1 MKSLSNKLI
10 AALIIIIIVSSTA
23 IAIASSGVISNSTPN
38 MGPSESPLSITASSA
53 RTNNYCNVSC
63 VITNLG
69 VGSDHRMVYL
79 KDLTIRVGANTQD
92 ELSGLTI
99 YLNGK
104 IVNESDFYK
113 QPISYGA
120 SVQDSFII
128 PVTAADQWA
137 GSSVNLYAE
146 TIGYGVSFPSC
157 TYNRVLTLN

>member
-1 MKSLSNKLI
+1 
-10 AALIIIIIVSSTA
+10 
-23 IAIASSGVISNSTPN
+23 
-38 MGPSESPLSITASSA
+38 
-53 RTNNYCNVSC
+53 
-63 VITNLG
+63 
-69 VGSDHRMVYL
+69 MVYL